1 MILNQLLPT
10 GVLCND
16 FYTWHPTLF
25 LSSPFSLAQYLRPII
40 RIVPV
45 QCAVL
50 PLKGIHHWW
59 HQERH
64 CRLPLNGTIAA
75 YQFWRRQHYTIRQN
89 QLKAILSCG
98 HHLLPSPKRRQ
109 LKTAS
114 NHWNLW
120 RIVCLLITCIAPCVI
135 LSDKVGSFPMF
146 LPKTISS
153 AVHFI
158 TSCIPTGTATERGT
172 RMLLVKT
179 QMLLL

>member
-1 MILNQLLPT
+1 MILNQFLPKS
-10 GVLCND
+10 GLCID

-25 LSSPFSLAQYLRPII
+25 LYLSLFSLAKYLRPII
-40 RIVPV
+40 RSS
-45 QCAVL
+45 VL
-50 PLKGIHHWW
+50 PLKGIH
-59 HQERH
+59 QQRH

-98 HHLLPSPKRRQ
+98 HHLLPSPKRLQ

-179 QMLLL
+179 KMLLLM

>member
-1 MILNQLLPT
+1 MILNQFLPT
-10 GVLCND
+10 SGLCID
-16 FYTWHPTLF
+16 FHTWHPILF
-25 LSSPFSLAQYLRPII
+25 LLSLFSVAKYLRPII
-40 RIVPV
+40 RSS
-45 QCAVL
+45 VL

-109 LKTAS
+109 LKTVS
-114 NHWNLW
+114 NHRNLW

-179 QMLLL
+179 QILLL